1 MGQRKNLQPALVG
14 QRLQTSC
21 EVVFTFHLSPVCQKA
36 PRRRR
41 GAFFCW
47 NAYRREFPR
56 VRDIGQSAAW
66 QWGILIAMTDKAT
79 YILKV
84 EKDSHDGL
92 IVTFSDGTTAG
103 YVVEELL
110 GLRPHRELVKEPL
123 ESDRPPPS

>member
-1 MGQRKNLQPALVG
+1 
-14 QRLQTSC
+14 
-21 EVVFTFHLSPVCQKA
+21 
-36 PRRRR
+36 
-41 GAFFCW
+41 
-47 NAYRREFPR
+47 

-79 YILKV
+79 HILKV